1 MNITKFAVISV
12 ASAALA
18 ICGCGDAHT
27 EESISVPTLREYES
41 RLDDYFHRQELK
53 GGVGGDVA
61 QIKRKMS
68 DAFKAAT
75 DDDKRKLYDRV
86 K

>member
-1 MNITKFAVISV
+1 MNITKLAVISV
-12 ASAALA
+12 VGASLA
-18 ICGCGDAHT
+18 IFGCRPDKPDP
-27 EESISVPTLREYES
+27 VPTLSEYET
-41 RLDDYFHRQELK
+41 RLDNYVHRQELK

-75 DDDKRKLYDRV
+75 DDEKRKLYDRV